1 MKYGKR
7 KEKTKKSQQDDRNQK
22 CRNVE
27 KTTTK
32 KHKNLIEQY
41 SDSGN
46 QSLKQNKYCQ
56 FNVKKEKEIVYRIK

>member
-1 MKYGKR
+1 MV
-7 KEKTKKSQQDDRNQK
+7 KEKKKQK
-22 CRNVE
+22 NHSRMIGIRNVE